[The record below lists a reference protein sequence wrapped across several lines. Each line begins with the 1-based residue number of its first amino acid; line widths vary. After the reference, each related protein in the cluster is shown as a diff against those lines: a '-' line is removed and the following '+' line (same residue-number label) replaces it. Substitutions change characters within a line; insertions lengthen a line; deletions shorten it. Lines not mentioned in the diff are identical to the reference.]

1 MTPYETKISEKNIGG
16 KTVSLVNLTPR
27 LSADEKR
34 EVKAAIEKKLYDVF
48 CKYLSVKH

>member
-1 MTPYETKISEKNIGG
+1 MTPYETEISEKNIGG
-16 KTVSLVNLTPR
+16 KTVSLVNLTTR

-34 EVKAAIEKKLYDVF
+34 EVKAAIAKKLYDVF